1 MKILYIV
8 PNVPSRVRVRPFN
21 LIRRLTQN
29 HEVSVLCLAT
39 NEEDR
44 RFAAE
49 LPKHCPNVEIIWLPR
64 WRSVWNCF
72 AALFSSKALRFA
84 YFYAPSL
91 RRRVVEKV
99 SRGEVDLVHAEHLK
113 SVPMVQDV
121 VGKVPM
127 VFDAVDCVSMFEAR
141 RRRVI
146 QNPFLKV
153 FFWMEWKKMAHWEAK
168 ACQLFNRTVITSPVD
183 KGYYPV
189 RERMLEKIDVVPNG
203 VDLGHFGFKQYEPE
217 KNLIIF
223 CGNLDYFPNRDAV
236 LYFARSVWPILRS
249 RRPELRFEIVGS
261 RPPWSV
267 RRLSGI
273 DNVRV
278 VASVPDVRPHLGCA
292 WVALCPIR
300 LQAGIQNKILEAM
313 ALGVPVVATRTCVP
327 GLGVEPGKHVLV
339 ADQPEE
345 IASAVELLLDNH
357 TLRASLVEAARK
369 YVEQHV
375 NWDHSVEKLLD
386 SYAEAMKDFAGS
398 KEVLATV
405 CLESES

>member
-1 MKILYIV
+1 
-8 PNVPSRVRVRPFN
+8 
-21 LIRRLTQN
+21 
-29 HEVSVLCLAT
+29 
-39 NEEDR
+39 
-44 RFAAE
+44 
-49 LPKHCPNVEIIWLPR
+49 
-64 WRSVWNCF
+64 
-72 AALFSSKALRFA
+72 
-84 YFYAPSL
+84 
-91 RRRVVEKV
+91 VEKV

-278 VASVPDVRPHLGCA
+278 VASVPDVRPHLGRA